1 MKIVN
6 LDSYALNPGD
16 LDWSPLKEL
25 GDCTFYDRTP
35 VNDDNE
41 ILKRIGDAEIVL
53 TNKTPLDEHVIS
65 TAPNLKYIGVTATG
79 YNVID
84 TEAATKANIPVTN
97 IPTYG
102 TDAVAQFTFALLLEI
117 TSHVGLHNQLVH
129 DGRWSSNPDFTFWVK
144 PLMELQG
151 KTLGL
156 IGFGSIAKKVAEI
169 GHAFSMNIIFYNH
182 RPKKDLPNYV
192 KQVDLEE
199 LYQQSD
205 IISLHVPQT
214 PETTEMIDQ
223 EAISQM
229 KDGVI
234 LINTAR
240 GGLISEKD
248 VADALNGGKIA
259 AAGVDVVQKEPI
271 PADSPLLSAKN
282 CYITPHIAWAPRETR
297 NRLLGIVVDNL
308 QAFLNGE
315 KLNVVNQTL

>member
-129 DGRWSSNPDFTFWVK
+129 DGRWSSNPDFTFWAK

-182 RPKKDLPNYV
+182 RPKTDLPNYV
-192 KQVDLEE
+192 KQVSLEE

-214 PETTEMIDQ
+214 PETTEMINQ

-248 VADALNGGKIA
+248 VADALNDGKIA

-271 PADSPLLSAKN
+271 SADSPLLSAKN

-315 KLNVVNQTL
+315 KLNVVN

>member
-308 QAFLNGE
+308 QTFLNGE
-315 KLNVVNQTL
+315 KLNVVN

>member
-129 DGRWSSNPDFTFWVK
+129 DGRWSSNPDFTFWAK

-182 RPKKDLPNYV
+182 RPKTDLPNYV
-192 KQVDLEE
+192 KQVSLEE

-214 PETTEMIDQ
+214 QETTEMINQ

-248 VADALNGGKIA
+248 VADALNDGKIA

-271 PADSPLLSAKN
+271 PTDSPLLSAKN

-315 KLNVVNQTL
+315 KLNVVN

>member
-129 DGRWSSNPDFTFWVK
+129 DGRWSSNPDFTFWAK

-182 RPKKDLPNYV
+182 RPKTDLPNYV
-192 KQVDLEE
+192 KQVSLEE

-214 PETTEMIDQ
+214 PETTEMINQ

-248 VADALNGGKIA
+248 VADALNDGKIA

-297 NRLLGIVVDNL
+297 NRLLGIVVNNL

-315 KLNVVNQTL
+315 KLNVVN

>member
-214 PETTEMIDQ
+214 PETTEMINQ

-315 KLNVVNQTL
+315 KLNVVN

>member
-25 GDCTFYDRTP
+25 CDCTFYDRTP

-129 DGRWSSNPDFTFWVK
+129 DGRWSSNPDFTFWAK

-182 RPKKDLPNYV
+182 RPKTDLPNYV
-192 KQVDLEE
+192 KQVSLEE

-214 PETTEMIDQ
+214 PETTEMINQ

-248 VADALNGGKIA
+248 VADALNDGKIA

-271 PADSPLLSAKN
+271 STDSPLLSAKN

-315 KLNVVNQTL
+315 KLNVVN

>member
-65 TAPNLKYIGVTATG
+65 TAHNLKYIGVTATG

-129 DGRWSSNPDFTFWVK
+129 DGRWSSNPDFAFWAK

-182 RPKKDLPNYV
+182 RPKTDLPNYV
-192 KQVDLEE
+192 KQVSLEE

-214 PETTEMIDQ
+214 PETTEMINQ

-248 VADALNGGKIA
+248 VADALNDGKIA

-271 PADSPLLSAKN
+271 PTDSPLLSAKN

-315 KLNVVNQTL
+315 RLNVVN

>member
-97 IPTYG
+97 ISTYG

-129 DGRWSSNPDFTFWVK
+129 DGRWSSNPDFTFWAK

-182 RPKKDLPNYV
+182 RSKTDLSNYV
-192 KQVDLEE
+192 KQVSLEE

-214 PETTEMIDQ
+214 PETTEMINQ

-248 VADALNGGKIA
+248 VADALNDGKIA

-315 KLNVVNQTL
+315 KLNVVN

>member
-129 DGRWSSNPDFTFWVK
+129 DGRWSSNPDFTFWAK

-182 RPKKDLPNYV
+182 RPKTDLPNYV
-192 KQVDLEE
+192 KQLSLEE

-308 QAFLNGE
+308 QAFLNGK
-315 KLNVVNQTL
+315 KLNVVN

>member
-129 DGRWSSNPDFTFWVK
+129 DGRWSSNPDFTFWAK

-182 RPKKDLPNYV
+182 RPKTNLPNYV
-192 KQVDLEE
+192 KQVSLEE

-214 PETTEMIDQ
+214 PETTEMINQ

-229 KDGVI
+229 KNGVI

-248 VADALNGGKIA
+248 VADALNDGKIA

-315 KLNVVNQTL
+315 KLNVVN

>member
-129 DGRWSSNPDFTFWVK
+129 DGRWSSNPDFTFWAK

-182 RPKKDLPNYV
+182 RPKTDLPNYV
-192 KQVDLEE
+192 KQVSLEE

-214 PETTEMIDQ
+214 PETTEMINQ
-223 EAISQM
+223 KAISQM

-271 PADSPLLSAKN
+271 PADSPLLSTKN

-315 KLNVVNQTL
+315 KLNVVN

>member
-129 DGRWSSNPDFTFWVK
+129 DGRWSSNPDFTFWAK

-169 GHAFSMNIIFYNH
+169 GHTFSMNIIFYNH
-182 RPKKDLPNYV
+182 RPKTDLPNYV
-192 KQVDLEE
+192 KQVSLEE

-214 PETTEMIDQ
+214 PETTEMINQ

-248 VADALNGGKIA
+248 VADALNDSKIA

-315 KLNVVNQTL
+315 KLNVVN

>member
-41 ILKRIGDAEIVL
+41 ILKQIGDAEIVL

-129 DGRWSSNPDFTFWVK
+129 DGRWSSNPDFTFWAK

-182 RPKKDLPNYV
+182 RPKTDLPNYV
-192 KQVDLEE
+192 KQVSLEE

-214 PETTEMIDQ
+214 PETTEMINQ

-248 VADALNGGKIA
+248 VADALNDGKIA
-259 AAGVDVVQKEPI
+259 AAGVDVVHKEPI
-271 PADSPLLSAKN
+271 PTDSPLLSAKN

-315 KLNVVNQTL
+315 KLNVVN

>member
-129 DGRWSSNPDFTFWVK
+129 DGRWSSNPDFTFWAK

-182 RPKKDLPNYV
+182 RPKTDLPNYV
-192 KQVDLEE
+192 KQVSLEE

-214 PETTEMIDQ
+214 PETTEMINQ

-240 GGLISEKD
+240 GGLISEKN
-248 VADALNGGKIA
+248 VADALNVGKIA

-271 PADSPLLSAKN
+271 SADSPLLSAKN

-315 KLNVVNQTL
+315 KLNVVNQTP